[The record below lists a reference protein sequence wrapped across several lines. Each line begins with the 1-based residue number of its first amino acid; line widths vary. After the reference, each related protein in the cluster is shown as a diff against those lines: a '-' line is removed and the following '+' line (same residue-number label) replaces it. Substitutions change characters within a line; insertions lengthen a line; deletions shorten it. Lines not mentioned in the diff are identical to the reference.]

1 MPLSDLQK
9 KTAQAIVNIFETG
22 KVLGDYGAVTV
33 MPGDKGHLTYGRN
46 QVTLSSGGL
55 HNLLAEYCARED
67 AQAQMATQFQPLL
80 PRFLAKDLTLDADA
94 SVKALL
100 REAGKDPV
108 MHAVQDEFF
117 DKDYWV
123 PSWRAAAKCG
133 LTTAL
138 STAVVYDGHIHGNF
152 GGIRNEVD
160 KTGTV
165 ATGVSEKAW
174 IAAYVATRKA
184 WLLRGKEPLPRT
196 VYRMEAFKRLI
207 EEEKWDLPLPLVV
220 RGVSISEKS
229 LSPNA
234 AVPADGVP
242 ASAALVGRT
251 LRLAQPLMKGEDVRA
266 LQAALNRAGFAIT
279 PDGVFGPATEAL
291 LKQFQRSRNL
301 TPDGVAGPRT
311 QAVIRELGNRSTTKR
326 QGT

>member
-33 MPGDKGHLTYGRN
+33 IPGDEGHLTYGRS

-55 HNLLAEYCARED
+55 HNLLAEYCASAD
-67 AQAQMATQFQPLL
+67 AQMATHFHPLL
-80 PRFLAKDLTLDADA
+80 PRFRAKDLTLNTDA
-94 SVKALL
+94 SVKTLL
-100 REAGKDPV
+100 KEAGKDPV
-108 MHAVQDEFF
+108 MQVVQDGFF
-117 DKDYWV
+117 DKGYWI
-123 PSWRAAAKCG
+123 PSCRAAAKCS

-165 ATGVSEKAW
+165 AKGMPEKAW
-174 IAAYVATRKA
+174 LAAYVATRRA
-184 WLLRGKEPLPRT
+184 WLLTRAEPLPRT
-196 VYRMEAFKRLI
+196 AYRMDAFKRLI

-220 RGVSISEKS
+220 KGVRISEES
-229 LSPNA
+229 LNPA
-234 AVPADGVP
+234 APVA
-242 ASAALVGRT
+242 RT
-251 LRLAQPLMKGEDVRA
+251 LRLAQPMMTGEDVRA
-266 LQAALNRAGFAIT
+266 LQAALNDNGFANT
-279 PDGVFGPATEAL
+279 PDGVFGPATDAL

-301 TPDGVAGPRT
+301 TPDGEAGPGTR
-311 QAVIRELGNRSTTKR
+311 AALGL
-326 QGT
+326 